1 MKILLYLTFST
12 RKEILSKYERIEY
25 LHQVLLTR
33 EETDEKCERDEKK
46 RSQESGKYV
55 FFQFSTHESHLVHKI
70 VRILLLFPSRQVALS
85 TSSDRRGILDPP
97 LRYLFSKRSTTSK
110 SMETHRL
117 SLSIAT
123 RLFLYATSTHDLVL
137 FSC

>member
-1 MKILLYLTFST
+1 MSETKKNDCKKAESIFPVFHA
-12 RKEILSKYERIEY
+12 RI
-25 LHQVLLTR
+25 
-33 EETDEKCERDEKK
+33 
-46 RSQESGKYV
+46 
-55 FFQFSTHESHLVHKI
+55 SHLVHEI

-85 TSSDRRGILDPP
+85 MSSDRRGILDPP

-123 RLFLYATSTHDLVL
+123 RLFLYANVYTHDLVL
-137 FSC
+137 FS